1 MMVSDNPS
9 EWSQGQDFRSV
20 EDLDMATATLVPA
33 EQRNVLW
40 GVDWQTYL
48 HLRNLPENDGLRM
61 TYDRGRLE
69 IMSPS
74 PRHEGFAHILGRLID
89 TWTEEL
95 NIPIL
100 GLRTMT
106 CKREDIERG
115 FEPDNCYYVQNE
127 PRMWDKTDV
136 DFLVDPPPDLA
147 LEIEIT
153 RGLVGKMA
161 IYESFG
167 VPELWQF
174 DGRKLQ
180 VYELADDGHYRA
192 RQSSLCFPTLPMAEV
207 EQTVRQAG
215 KVHETDLVRGF
226 REWVRRTFTR
236 ETG

>member
-1 MMVSDNPS
+1 
-9 EWSQGQDFRSV
+9 
-20 EDLDMATATLVPA
+20 
-33 EQRNVLW
+33 
-40 GVDWQTYL
+40 
-48 HLRNLPENDGLRM
+48 LRNLPENDGLRM

-74 PRHEGFAHILGRLID
+74 PRHEGFAHILGRLTD
-89 TWTEEL
+89 AWTEEL

-115 FEPDNCYYVQNE
+115 FEPDNCYYVRNE

-180 VYELADDGHYRA
+180 VVELAEDGHYRA
-192 RQSSLCFPTLPMAEV
+192 PVELVLSGAPHGRSGANGPAGRQSARDGPRARLPGMGA
-207 EQTVRQAG
+207 
-215 KVHETDLVRGF
+215 
-226 REWVRRTFTR
+226 
-236 ETG
+236 